1 MVGKWLTETI
11 TAILGTPGSDEYE
24 AARVILNGR
33 PTLWE
38 AAVTAGLTDGM
49 EPLAKAET
57 QWIFTNMPEEVSEK
71 ITQRVRVALNAGI
84 PVHVRWTEGEW
95 AVVAAEH
102 VAAGALHME
111 ISTPIPDLSKLQPGA
126 FAGAMA

>member
-1 MVGKWLTETI
+1 MVGRWLTETI
-11 TAILGTPGSDEYE
+11 TAILETPGSDEYE

-38 AAVTAGLTDGM
+38 AAVMAGLTDGM

-57 QWIFTNMPEEVSEK
+57 QWIFANMPQDMQEK

-95 AVVAAEH
+95 DAVAAEH
-102 VAAGALHME
+102 VKAGALHLD
-111 ISTPIPDLSKLQPGA
+111 ITTPIPDLSKLVPGS